1 MGDEYVVFTKD
12 SGCQFRRVVNVWKGG
27 SLFLWGLVG
36 VFLGCLQL
44 FLLCVAVFANEIDGV
59 AVFNEHVVEVFVLFF
74 FALGCV
80 AVSFNAIV

>member
-12 SGCQFRRVVNVWKGG
+12 SGCHFRSAVDVWKGG
-27 SLFLWGLVG
+27 CLLWWGLVS
-36 VFLGCLQL
+36 VFLGCLRL
-44 FLLCVAVFANEIDGV
+44 FLLCAAVFANEVDRV
-59 AVFNEHVVEVFVLFF
+59 VVFDEHVVEVFALFF